1 MKIERKGTRIQW
13 HEDSVK
19 WTKKIS
25 NEKKIL
31 DDSTEPICLNEQ
43 VDLGMVKL
51 PLAQGKSRIRSLVL
65 NYNHG

>member
-19 WTKKIS
+19 MNQTFFKRKK
-25 NEKKIL
+25 NL

-43 VDLGMVKL
+43 VDLDMVKL